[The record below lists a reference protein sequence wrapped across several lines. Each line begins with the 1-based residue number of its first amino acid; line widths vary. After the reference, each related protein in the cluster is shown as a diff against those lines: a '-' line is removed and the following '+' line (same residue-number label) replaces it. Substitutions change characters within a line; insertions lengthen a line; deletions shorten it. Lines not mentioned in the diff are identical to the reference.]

1 MPLSSQ
7 AGWPDVIRRNP
18 SSAAPQTQVVT
29 LRAGNVRLRHQ
40 GLGPLH
46 LSYPGDRPVV
56 LFLFNAVREPGAET
70 VCPRGTFKLLT
81 PGEAFAIDVPGTP
94 EMLAVAY
101 DDLPLE
107 LDVSRL
113 AGNANEGIDQGAS
126 AIARELRRTLLRE
139 GNAATGYLQSLAHSL
154 LVRVLQVV
162 SSGPRARSEARLTT
176 HSLRRVAEHIDSRL
190 GERIAVADLAELAG
204 VSRAHFSRAFLAASG
219 DTPHRFILARR
230 LAWVRG
236 QLDDGAENLAQL
248 AARAGFSSHAHMSTA
263 FRQAFGVSP
272 REHRR
277 AMAVL
282 PLAGGPF
289 KVAELT
295 RS

>member
-1 MPLSSQ
+1 MSLSSL
-7 AGWPDVIRRNP
+7 AGWPDGVRQNR
-18 SSAAPQTQVVT
+18 SSAVLRTQVVA

-40 GLGPLH
+40 GLGPFH
-46 LSYPGDRPVV
+46 LSYAGDKPVV
-56 LFLFNAVREPGAET
+56 LFLFNAIRGPGAPT

-81 PGEAFAIDVPGTP
+81 PGEAFAIDIPGAL

-101 DDLPLE
+101 DDPPLG

-113 AGNANEGIDQGAS
+113 AGNANEAIDQGARV
-126 AIARELRRTLLRE
+126 IAQELRRTLLRE
-139 GNAATGYLQSLAHSL
+139 GQDASGYLQSLAHSL
-154 LVRVLQVV
+154 LARVLQVL
-162 SSGPRARSEARLTT
+162 GGRPRARFQASLTT
-176 HSLRRVAEHIDSRL
+176 HSLRRVAEHIDNRL
-190 GERIAVADLAELAG
+190 GERIAVADLAEIAG
-204 VSRAHFSRAFLAASG
+204 VSQAHFSRAFLAASG
-219 DTPHRFILARR
+219 ETPHRFILARR

-289 KVAELT
+289 NVVELT

>member
-1 MPLSSQ
+1 MSLSSV
-7 AGWPDVIRRNP
+7 ADWPDAVRRNCA
-18 SSAAPQTQVVT
+18 SSVVRTQVVS

-40 GLGPLH
+40 GLGPFH
-46 LSYPGDRPVV
+46 LSYAGDRPVI
-56 LFLFNAVREPGAET
+56 LFLLNAIREPGAQT
-70 VCPRGTFKLLT
+70 ICPRGTFKLLT
-81 PGEAFAIDVPGTP
+81 PGEVFAIDIPGAL

-113 AGNANEGIDQGAS
+113 AGNAKEGIDQGAS

-139 GNAATGYLQSLAHSL
+139 GNGATGYLQSLAHSL
-154 LVRVLQVV
+154 LVRVLQVLG
-162 SSGPRARSEARLTT
+162 SGPRARSRASITT

-190 GERIAVADLAELAG
+190 GERIAVADLAEIAG

-277 AMAVL
+277 ATAVL
-282 PLAGGPF
+282 PLAQGPF
-289 KVAELT
+289 KMAELT